1 MFGDYK
7 IVGVRL
13 KKILCKELSEEF
25 KSVKVNK
32 WKINEKLENIRVKK
46 SKELVLMVE
55 EML

>member
-1 MFGDYK
+1 MFGDYE

-13 KKILCKELSEEF
+13 KKILCEELSEEF
-25 KSVKVNK
+25 KSVKVKK